1 MLGELRISHLAA
13 MAIFAVLVFVAMA
26 CFSRRTFAAR
36 LKFAPW
42 SLALFL
48 ILGVGPAW
56 LMYPF
61 SR

>member
-1 MLGELRISHLAA
+1 
-13 MAIFAVLVFVAMA
+13 MA

-48 ILGVGPAW
+48 ILGVGLAW